1 MLTSKQIQQSEQLTE
16 EYGSGRGPTKLVYL
30 DDYQIYP
37 DKFVV
42 AVLDT
47 MYDWRGQTSGAGY
60 RQAPRYF
67 RINRHNFTGKRLY
80 KLVGDNKLLVTDACK
95 ELVNGPND
103 HGTPDPVWLYENI
116 VILNKLRPIDILL
129 ICGKVAQKT
138 FAEILSMVDDP
149 RLSRIKVME
158 IPHPAAR
165 TWTKEML
172 QSVRQEIESYGK
184 NSN

>member
-1 MLTSKQIQQSEQLTE
+1 MITVVMLTSKQIQQSEQLTE
-16 EYGSGRGPTKLVYL
+16 EYGSGRGPSNLVYL
-30 DDYQIYP
+30 DNYNIYP
-37 DKFVV
+37 DKFIV

-60 RQAPRYF
+60 REAPRYF

-80 KLVGDNKLLVTDACK
+80 KLVGNNKLLVTDACK

-129 ICGKVAQKT
+129 ICGRVAQKT
-138 FAEILSMVDDP
+138 FREVSHVPENARVL
-149 RLSRIKVME
+149 E

-165 TWTKEML
+165 TWTKQML
-172 QSVRQEIESYGK
+172 K
-184 NSN
+184 NVERKIQKTCY